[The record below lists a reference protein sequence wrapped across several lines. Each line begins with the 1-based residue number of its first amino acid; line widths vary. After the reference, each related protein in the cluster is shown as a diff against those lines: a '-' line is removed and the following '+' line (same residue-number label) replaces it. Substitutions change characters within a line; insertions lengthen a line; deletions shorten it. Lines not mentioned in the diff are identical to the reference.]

1 MWNKQR
7 PRSGLLI
14 VISGPS
20 GSGKTSVIKV
30 LCESDPR
37 LALSI
42 SATTRSPRQNEI
54 DGVNYHFLSVSEFED
69 LIQQDGF
76 LEWAKYGEH
85 YYGTLK
91 SEVESPMAEGKDLIL
106 EIDVQGAMQLKEL
119 DFRSIFIFILPPSS
133 AILEKRLC
141 GRKTESDQELQQRL
155 QAARSEVASIKNYDY
170 CVINPDDDIDQ
181 AVKQIRHIISA
192 EGCRMDNQLLESVV
206 QEFSPLV
213 SS

>member
-119 DFRSIFIFILPPSS
+119 DFRSIFIFILPPS
-133 AILEKRLC
+133 
-141 GRKTESDQELQQRL
+141 
-155 QAARSEVASIKNYDY
+155 
-170 CVINPDDDIDQ
+170 
-181 AVKQIRHIISA
+181 
-192 EGCRMDNQLLESVV
+192 
-206 QEFSPLV
+206 
-213 SS
+213 

>member
-1 MWNKQR
+1 MWNKQH

-30 LCESDPR
+30 LCESNPK
-37 LALSI
+37 LILSI

-54 DGVNYHFLSVSEFED
+54 DGVNYHFLSVSEFEN
-69 LIQQDGF
+69 LIQANGF

-91 SEVESPMAEGKDLIL
+91 SEVESPIAKGKDLVL

-119 DFRSIFIFILPPSS
+119 DFRSIFIFILPPSF

-141 GRKTESDQELQQRL
+141 GRKTEPDQELQQRL
-155 QAARSEVASIKNYDY
+155 QTARSEVAAIKNYDY

-181 AVKQIRHIISA
+181 AVKQIRHIIST
-192 EGCRMDNQLLESVV
+192 EGCRISNQLLESVV
-206 QEFSPLV
+206 QEFSPT
-213 SS
+213 S